1 VIKEVHFKYSKGGS
15 MLANFQDQF
24 LSLTFGGLSLGFIYV
39 LIALG
44 YTMVYG
50 VLRMINFANSEVFM
64 YGTFATVVIIRDLF
78 GFTQQ
83 SEPATGFRLFYI
95 LLLCL
100 AGSMLLS
107 GVLSIFLELVAYRRL
122 RNRGSNKLAPL
133 ISAIGMSIVLAEFM
147 RILTDSR
154 YVGSPR
160 VMEKSSIATIFGAN
174 LRLDNVIV
182 IVCGL
187 VLYLVLQQFVKK
199 TRLGKAIR
207 AVSMNEDSAKLMGV
221 NLNFVVSGTFLVGG
235 LMTGAAGFFY
245 TLKYENTSF
254 SIGFE
259 LGIAAFTAAILGGIG
274 NIKGAFYGGISLGLV
289 ETYASFF
296 LGTQWKAVTVFLILV
311 VVLYF
316 RPNGVFGEA
325 ITQTRA

>member
-1 VIKEVHFKYSKGGS
+1 
-15 MLANFQDQF
+15 
-24 LSLTFGGLSLGFIYV
+24 V

-64 YGTFATVVIIRDLF
+64 YGTFATIIVIRDLF

-83 SEPATGFRLFYI
+83 SEPATGARLVYI
-95 LLLCL
+95 LIICL
-100 AGSMLLS
+100 VASMLMS
-107 GVLSIFLELVAYRRL
+107 GILSILLELVAYRRL

-160 VMEKSSIATIFGAN
+160 VMEKKSLGNFFGAE
-174 LRLDNVIV
+174 LRLDNVI
-182 IVCGL
+182 IVVAGL
-187 VLYLVLQQFVKK
+187 ILFISLSQFVQR

-207 AVSMNEDSAKLMGV
+207 AVSMNEDAAKLMGV

-245 TLKYENTSF
+245 VLKYENTSF
-254 SIGFE
+254 NIGFE

-274 NIKGAFYGGISLGLV
+274 NIKGAFYGGIALGLL

-296 LGTQWKAVTVFLILV
+296 LGTQWKAVTVFIVLV